1 MDPLLDL
8 TVGPMPAP
16 EVAWNPIDSSF
27 WISWIDH
34 GSRIDVALADRE
46 ELRILI
52 RRALEA
58 AAEQDRDE
66 AHTLAGS
73 GVA

>member
-1 MDPLLDL
+1 MEPLLDL

-16 EVAWNPIDSSF
+16 EVAWNPISGEF
-27 WISWIDH
+27 WISWINH

-58 AAEQDRDE
+58 AAEQDRE
-66 AHTLAGS
+66 ETHALAGS